1 MWINLQDKQKSIQTA
16 WSQSNTVD
24 GSISCINQRVDGGG
38 GTVICPCWWGALSGL
53 TLEPGPSSITGRGTY
68 IVFRRFLRLL
78 YDQQDPDTVCLWRH
92 TSYPDPAANPHPS
105 CSHPSI
111 HFPPL
116 ARRFPFL
123 SASSHQ
129 FPLYPLEPSFCF
141 SIRFLSP
148 RHCFIPPPPLWAPP
162 TLYLIASVKR
172 FFLSHFDLFYAS
184 LSPLLSSFFSIQW
197 FTYSPNPLF
206 PEVVDWRSDGM
217 MSALLCQRRWLS
229 ARPRCGQFSCIG
241 IFICSHASELSV
253 TSLYKL

>member
-1 MWINLQDKQKSIQTA
+1 MWINLQDKQKSIQRA

-24 GSISCINQRVDGGG
+24 GSISCINQCVDGGG
-38 GTVICPCWWGALSGL
+38 GPVICPCWCGALSGL

-68 IVFRRFLRLL
+68 IVFCRPLRLL
-78 YDQQDPDTVCLWRH
+78 YDQYVYGDTLPIQ
-92 TSYPDPAANPHPS
+92 TLLLTLIPHVLIRPS
-105 CSHPSI
+105 TFPS
-111 HFPPL
+111 L

-148 RHCFIPPPPLWAPP
+148 HRCFIPPPPLSAPP
-162 TLYLIASVKR
+162 TLYLIASVKPF
-172 FFLSHFDLFYAS
+172 FFLSFWSFLCQFV
-184 LSPLLSSFFSIQW
+184 SSSFFFSIQW
-197 FTYSPNPLF
+197 FTYSPNPPF

-253 TSLYKL
+253 TSLYEL